1 MKVYLYYILTGAFR
15 SRSAP
20 EVVVIRL
27 RFRGCGEIRLFFA
40 LNGMLTPAL
49 TVKLT
54 SRWLRQPP
62 LRGFYRY
69 IIGALRSIQG

>member
-27 RFRGCGEIRLFFA
+27 RFRGCATKHRRCSPFLRVKWRV
-40 LNGMLTPAL
+40 NVRVN
-49 TVKLT
+49 VKLT
-54 SRWLRQPP
+54 LS
-62 LRGFYRY
+62 
-69 IIGALRSIQG
+69 